1 MFECRSLDFKT
12 IWAPFRHARS
22 KVLCVAIVTS
32 WSWMGLWRHFWHRQW
47 LGWVHYT
54 DQEWD
59 LRMECPLRF
68 TSYFVLLFIILYS
81 MLWKGLRMV
90 ASVLWRSEVLRV
102 GPWLRP
108 KTYRVSDQGTTLR
121 ASDLHNAQAAIFN
134 PFTLLVLFHTEA
146 NKTPFLYQNRGVIQ
160 YYFVFCMWTL
170 CKYTIV
176 RRGCF
181 RKEKKYGLYKVRIS

>member
-1 MFECRSLDFKT
+1 MFERRSLDFKT

-32 WSWMGLWRHFWHRQW
+32 WSWMGLWRHFLHRQW
-47 LGWVHYT
+47 RGWVHYT

-59 LRMECPLRF
+59 LCMEFPLRF

-121 ASDLHNAQAAIFN
+121 ASDLHNAQAAI
-134 PFTLLVLFHTEA
+134 LI
-146 NKTPFLYQNRGVIQ
+146 LYLISSLSYKSKQDTI
-160 YYFVFCMWTL
+160 FV
-170 CKYTIV
+170 
-176 RRGCF
+176 
-181 RKEKKYGLYKVRIS
+181 